1 MPCEPFSYDTK
12 LSQSLWVELLGP
24 ERWTIGD
31 RLRQL
36 GMPVTCAMGQPLRIE
51 VSTAQA
57 LVQYWSVVRCHQAS
71 RSQLADGL
79 EDCFRMPVSK

>member
-1 MPCEPFSYDTK
+1 MPCEPFSCDID
-12 LSQSLWVELLGP
+12 LAPSLWVELLGP
-24 ERWTIGD
+24 ERWSIGD

-36 GMPVTCAMGQPLRIE
+36 EMPVTCTMGQPLRIE

-57 LVQYWSVVRCHQAS
+57 LVQYWSVVRSHQAS

-79 EDCFRMPVSK
+79 ENCFRMPVSK

>member
-1 MPCEPFSYDTK
+1 MPCEPFHSETE
-12 LSQSLWVELLGP
+12 LSQPLWVELVGQ

-36 GMPVTCAMGQPLRIE
+36 GIPVTCAMGQPLRIE

-57 LVQYWSVVRCHQAS
+57 AVQCWSVMRSHQAS
-71 RSQLADGL
+71 RSQLADCL
-79 EDCFRMPVSK
+79 EACFRMPVSK

>member
-1 MPCEPFSYDTK
+1 MPCEPFFRETK
-12 LSQSLWVELLGP
+12 TSQPLVVELLGP

-36 GMPVTCAMGQPLRIE
+36 EIPVTCTMGQPLRIE

-57 LVQYWSVVRCHQAS
+57 AVQCWSVMRSHQAS
-71 RSQLADGL
+71 RSQLADWL
-79 EDCFRMPVSK
+79 EDCFKIPVSK

>member
-1 MPCEPFSYDTK
+1 MPCEPFFPETEIA
-12 LSQSLWVELLGP
+12 QPLWVELLGP
-24 ERWTIGD
+24 ERWSIGD

-36 GMPVTCAMGQPLRIE
+36 EMPVTCTMGQPLRIE

-57 LVQYWSVVRCHQAS
+57 LVQYWSVVRSHQAS

-79 EDCFRMPVSK
+79 ENCFKMPVSK

>member
-1 MPCEPFSYDTK
+1 MPCEPFLSETK
-12 LSQSLWVELLGP
+12 LSQPLWVELQGP

-36 GMPVTCAMGQPLRIE
+36 GLPVTCAMGQPLRIE

-57 LVQYWSVVRCHQAS
+57 ALQCWSVMRSHQAS
-71 RSQLADGL
+71 RSQLADWL

>member
-1 MPCEPFSYDTK
+1 MSCESFSCHTEP
-12 LSQSLWVELLGP
+12 SPSLWVELLGP
-24 ERWTIGD
+24 ERWAIGD

-36 GMPVTCAMGQPLRIE
+36 GISVTCAMGEPLRIE

-57 LVQYWSVVRCHQAS
+57 ALQCWTVMRSHQAT
-71 RSQLADGL
+71 RSQLADWL

>member
-1 MPCEPFSYDTK
+1 MPCEPFLSETE
-12 LSQSLWVELLGP
+12 LSQSLWVELQGP

-36 GMPVTCAMGQPLRIE
+36 GIPVTCAMGQPLRIQ

-57 LVQYWSVVRCHQAS
+57 ALQCWSVMRSYQAS
-71 RSQLADGL
+71 RSQLADWL
-79 EDCFRMPVSK
+79 EVCFRMPVSK

>member
-1 MPCEPFSYDTK
+1 MPCESFFPGTETTAP
-12 LSQSLWVELLGP
+12 LQIELTGP

-36 GMPVTCAMGQPLRIE
+36 GMTATCTMGEPLRIE

-57 LVQYWSVVRCHQAS
+57 AVQCWAVVRSYQVE
-71 RSQLADGL
+71 RSQLADWL
-79 EDCFRMPVSK
+79 EGCFRMSVSK

>member
-1 MPCEPFSYDTK
+1 MSCEPFSYDTE
-12 LSQSLWVELLGP
+12 LSPSLWVELLGP

-36 GMPVTCAMGQPLRIE
+36 ELSVTCTMGQPLRIE

-57 LVQYWSVVRCHQAS
+57 LVQYWTVVRSHQAS
-71 RSQLADGL
+71 RSQLADWL